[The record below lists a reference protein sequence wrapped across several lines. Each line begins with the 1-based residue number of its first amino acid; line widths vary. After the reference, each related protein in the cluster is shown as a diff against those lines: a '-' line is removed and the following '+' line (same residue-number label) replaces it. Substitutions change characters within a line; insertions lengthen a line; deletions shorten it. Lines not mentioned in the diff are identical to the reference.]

1 MKKCANCGKE
11 NIDKAVYCANCGV
24 KLDSVSQN
32 YSSSNSHSTSGPAL
46 STLKKHLSEDSSSS
60 SSAGSSVSNSNSNQV
75 ADKAPDKLK
84 ICCCYVPVILFILVL
99 ILAIFMNAFPESFS
113 TTYEGDFKYLD
124 VNGDEK
130 LSFDE
135 ARQLDPYMRD
145 KEIRPYFLEADKN
158 NNGYLIGYEFDGFRS
173 DVVYSDSYSYSSSDD
188 SSSSNSGKYKYSS
201 SSSSSKS
208 YSSSSSG
215 SSNSYNS
222 YDEYDSSSE
231 GYVLTCPYCGSEA
244 IYETGGY
251 YKCAE
256 CGNSIYDPDD
266 LELAYQEGY
275 MDLLAPV
282 SLTIN

>member
-32 YSSSNSHSTSGPAL
+32 YSSSNSHSTSTPAL

-215 SSNSYNS
+215 SSNSHNS

>member
-24 KLDSVSQN
+24 KLDSPSKD
-32 YSSSNSHSTSGPAL
+32 YSPSNMSSNPSPAL
-46 STLKKHLSEDSSSS
+46 NALKNHIEKDSSSS
-60 SSAGSSVSNSNSNQV
+60 SGSSVSNSNNNQGT
-75 ADKAPDKLK
+75 DKSPDKLK
-84 ICCCYVPVILFILVL
+84 ICCCYVPVILFVLVL
-99 ILAIFMNAFPESFS
+99 ILAFFMNAFPESFS

-130 LSFDE
+130 LSFEE

-173 DVVYSDSYSYSSSDD
+173 DVVYSDSYSYSSDD
-188 SSSSNSGKYKYSS
+188 SSSSNSNKYKYSG

-208 YSSSSSG
+208 YSSSSSS
-215 SSNSYNS
+215 SSNSYNG